1 MFRPETLERWRQ
13 RLERFESARMTV
25 SQFCQNEG
33 VSQAAFYKWRK
44 ALRDQKPLAV
54 HQSGS
59 PAPGEVRFLPLRLSP
74 AAQNRLEFTT
84 EQTEQT
90 EREPVAR
97 PTAATTIE
105 LPGGVRIV
113 VEVPMVSDSQRS
125 GEVRP

>member
-13 RLERFESARMTV
+13 RLDRFESARMTV
-25 SQFCQNEG
+25 AEFCKNEG

-44 ALRDQKPLAV
+44 ALRDQKVLAV
-54 HQSGS
+54 HQSG
-59 PAPGEVRFLPLRLSP
+59 PATPAGVRFLPLRLSP
-74 AAQNRLEFTT
+74 LAQGQFDFPP
-84 EQTEQT
+84 EQTAGQ
-90 EREPVAR
+90 PVAR

-113 VEVPMVSDSQRS
+113 VEVPMISESELS

>member
-1 MFRPETLERWRQ
+1 MSRPETLERWRH
-13 RLERFESARMTV
+13 RLERFEAARMTV
-25 SQFCQNEG
+25 ARFCQNEG

-59 PAPGEVRFLPLRLSP
+59 PAPAEVRFLPLRLSP
-74 AAQNRLEFTT
+74 SAQNRLEFATG
-84 EQTEQT
+84 QT

-113 VEVPMVSDSQRS
+113 VEVPMVSGSEPS
-125 GEVRP
+125 GEVQP